1 MEYLLA
7 QSNRGD
13 QLSGDIGDIG
23 DMPEVP
29 SEEPE
34 DDSGLDTTVCHAA
47 DLRAGDSDPPVAV
60 TEAQVT
66 SQVGDT
72 GPRSPDAEVS
82 EEEED
87 DTAIPSTS
95 GQVMLLSSTIFY
107 FKKNVSSEVQ
117 NTYCQPFVKLK
128 YMHVQCKIFT
138 TTLYIFIGL
147 WLAFFHSVIIEVS
160 WAGRQL
166 MPWQPTWLA

>member
-1 MEYLLA
+1 MLKIIAEERIAVEYLLA

-13 QLSGDIGDIG
+13 QLSGDIGDHS

-72 GPRSPDAEVS
+72 GPKSPDAEVS

-95 GQVMLLSSTIFY
+95 GQVMLLSCAIFY
-107 FKKNVSSEVQ
+107 F
-117 NTYCQPFVKLK
+117 
-128 YMHVQCKIFT
+128 
-138 TTLYIFIGL
+138 
-147 WLAFFHSVIIEVS
+147 
-160 WAGRQL
+160 
-166 MPWQPTWLA
+166 